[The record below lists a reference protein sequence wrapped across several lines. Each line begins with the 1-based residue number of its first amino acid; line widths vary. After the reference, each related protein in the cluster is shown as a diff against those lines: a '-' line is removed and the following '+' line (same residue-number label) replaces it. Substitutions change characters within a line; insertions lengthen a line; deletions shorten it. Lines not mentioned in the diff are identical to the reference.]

1 MHLTIHRKPIKS
13 LRIRVL
19 PDQSVIVS
27 APKRLSSEYI
37 ASFIE
42 AKKVWIEKALA
53 KFKGHQRLRVAEK
66 EILLYG
72 TGYTFIHD
80 SSLKTKTIVDH
91 DTKTIRS
98 WVDLHGKIKLKNWYK
113 SYAKEYLS
121 SFLENLAKTYGL
133 HYNKLY
139 IRDQKTK
146 WGTCS
151 SQKNI
156 WLNRKL
162 IKMPKH
168 IIEYVI
174 CHELAHLKEMNHS
187 KRFRAVVESFYPDY
201 KAAVARMKKYG
212 LSLQ

>member
-13 LRIRVL
+13 LRIRIL

-27 APKRLSSEYI
+27 APKYVSDAYI

-42 AKKVWIEKALA
+42 AKKPRIEKALA
-53 KFKGHQRLRVAEK
+53 KFKGHQRLRVAED

-72 TGYTFIHD
+72 TGYTFVHD
-80 SSLKTKTIVDH
+80 ASLKTKTVVDH
-91 DTKTIRS
+91 DTKTIS
-98 WVDLHGKIKLKNWYK
+98 SGVDLHGKIKLKNWYK
-113 SYAKEYLS
+113 TYAKEYLS
-121 SFLENLAKTYGL
+121 SFLENLAKAHGL

-156 WLNRKL
+156 
-162 IKMPKH
+162 
-168 IIEYVI
+168 
-174 CHELAHLKEMNHS
+174 
-187 KRFRAVVESFYPDY
+187 
-201 KAAVARMKKYG
+201 
-212 LSLQ
+212 